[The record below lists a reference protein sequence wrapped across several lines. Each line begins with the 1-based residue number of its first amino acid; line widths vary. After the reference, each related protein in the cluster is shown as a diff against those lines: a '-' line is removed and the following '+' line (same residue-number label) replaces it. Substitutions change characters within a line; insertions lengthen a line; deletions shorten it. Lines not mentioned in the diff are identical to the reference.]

1 MKRFLSLICMAILA
15 GGMIFTSCTK
25 NFTITVNSNNDAWG
39 TVTGTGTY
47 ADGSEAVLTAT
58 PNAGYEFEK
67 WQDGN
72 TENPRTITV
81 NADATYTAHFKAV
94 TPGVKVTFNGNSWT
108 AGDIAGNFYSGTM
121 QDGSPYSGW
130 IVSAAQTAGS
140 DYPTCDLATLT
151 GKNTG
156 SFNDQANSSNG
167 GLTGGDF
174 NYIEY
179 YNETTLTD
187 GTYNY
192 GDWWAKT
199 ASLNITAFDAT
210 AMTLS
215 SNLTATMFDAYT
227 AFVDQAGVDAAP
239 TAPMTD
245 VITNVTLSQ
254 TKGVALKNGA
264 KKQLVAVR

>member
-1 MKRFLSLICMAILA
+1 MKKLLSVFCMAVLA

-25 NFTITVNSNNDAWG
+25 NFTITVNSNNDAYG
-39 TVTGTGTY
+39 TVTGGGTY
-47 ADGSEAVLTAT
+47 AQGATATLTAT
-58 PNAGYEFEK
+58 PKDGYVFEK

-72 TENPRTITV
+72 TDNPRTITV
-81 NADATYTAHFKAV
+81 TDNATYTANFKVAE
-94 TPGVKVTFNGNSWT
+94 PEVKVTFNGSNWT
-108 AGDIAGNFYSGTM
+108 AGAFAGQFYTGQM
-121 QDGSPYSGW
+121 QDGSTYEGW
-130 IVSAAQTAGS
+130 VVSAAQDANNP
-140 DYPTCDLATLT
+140 YPTCDVAMLT

-156 SFNDQANSSNG
+156 TFTDQANNNNG
-167 GLTGGDF
+167 GLTSGNF

-199 ASLNITAFDAT
+199 ATVNVTAFDAT
-210 AMTLS
+210 AMTIT
-215 SNLTATMFDAYT
+215 SNVNATMFNAYT

-245 VITNVTLSQ
+245 NISNVTLTVS
-254 TKGVALKNGA
+254 KGMVIKNGA
-264 KKQLVAVR
+264 KKLEIAR